1 VPAGTGVH
9 RYQDVEFLVEGAPI
23 AKELEALTT
32 ERRVEEVAEPTAALP
47 DGEIS
52 LADLIAGKRRVAEP
66 KADT

>member
-1 VPAGTGVH
+1 VH

-32 ERRVEEVAEPTAALP
+32 ERHVEAVEEPAAEMPE
-47 DGEIS
+47 GEVS